1 VGVRQ
6 AADEDL
12 VRALY
17 AEYAGPLLS
26 FVQRLVDG
34 DRQRAED
41 VVQET
46 LLRAWQHPEALS
58 GDRVRPWL
66 YTVARNLV
74 ISGHRA
80 KTARAPEV
88 PIHAADA
95 LVADDRA
102 FDQALLS
109 WQVADA
115 LRALSEAHRQVI
127 VELFYRG
134 RSIVEAAAV
143 LGIPA
148 GTVKSRSFY
157 ALRALRLV
165 LEERGMKT
173 P

>member
-1 VGVRQ
+1 MGVRQ

-26 FVQRLVDG
+26 FVQRLVGG

-58 GDRVRPWL
+58 EDRVRPWL

-88 PIHAADA
+88 PIYAADA
-95 LVADDRA
+95 LVTDDRA
-102 FDQALLS
+102 FDQALMS
-109 WQVADA
+109 W
-115 LRALSEAHRQVI
+115 
-127 VELFYRG
+127 
-134 RSIVEAAAV
+134 
-143 LGIPA
+143 
-148 GTVKSRSFY
+148 
-157 ALRALRLV
+157 
-165 LEERGMKT
+165 
-173 P
+173 

>member
-1 VGVRQ
+1 MGVRQ

-12 VRALY
+12 VRTLY
-17 AEYAGPLLS
+17 ADYAGPLLS
-26 FVQRLVDG
+26 FVQRLVGG

-46 LLRAWQHPEALS
+46 LLRAWQHPEALNE
-58 GDRVRPWL
+58 DRVRPWL

-88 PIHAADA
+88 PIYAADA
-95 LVADDRA
+95 LVTDDRA
-102 FDQALLS
+102 FDQALMS

-115 LRALSEAHRQVI
+115 LRTLSEAHRQVI

-165 LEERGMKT
+165 LEERGVTT

>member
-1 VGVRQ
+1 MGVRQ

-12 VRALY
+12 VRTLY
-17 AEYAGPLLS
+17 ADYASPLLS
-26 FVQRLVDG
+26 FVQRLVGG

-58 GDRVRPWL
+58 EDRVRPWL

-88 PIHAADA
+88 PIYAADA
-95 LVADDRA
+95 LVTDDRA
-102 FDQALLS
+102 FDQALMS

-115 LRALSEAHRQVI
+115 LRTLSEAHRQVI

-165 LEERGMKT
+165 LEERGVTT

>member
-6 AADEDL
+6 SADEDL

-17 AEYAGPLLS
+17 AEYAGPLLR

-58 GDRVRPWL
+58 EDRVRPWL

-88 PIHAADA
+88 PIYAADA
-95 LVADDRA
+95 LVTDDRA
-102 FDQALLS
+102 FDQALMS

-115 LRALSEAHRQVI
+115 LRTLSEAHRQVI

-165 LEERGMKT
+165 LEERGVTT